1 MIEALPCTAI
11 LWVATISFLLY
22 LLYLN
27 RSLLQ
32 TENWEN
38 SANPQHILQSP
49 SSPPPPVHPPS
60 PHHSP
65 DSTSGGGRRLRE
77 ACSKA
82 KDAGRHPSYIP
93 LCLSLVHH
101 YRLDV
106 NSPVLSNGLTIFL
119 CSCLSGSPDLVSSL
133 LPLADLDQTTDHGE
147 TALYLA
153 VYAAAHRSE
162 AEAEVAVVLLLL
174 ESGAEVNTPNLGGVT
189 ALQQTSRKGCL
200 GLARLLL
207 DWGAQPG
214 VKEVARFSQTMRPGE
229 NDFSVVGQ
237 SKGHNLTSGTK
248 GRQGRKAQ
256 NGGLNWTMK
265 TRSTHLDSSMITRTT
280 NLDSSMMTRAR
291 SRNLPRLPGPKG
303 RLW

>member
-1 MIEALPCTAI
+1 MNTMIEVLPCTTL

-22 LLYLN
+22 LLHLT
-27 RSLLQ
+27 RGLLQ
-32 TENWEN
+32 TENWDK
-38 SANPQHILQSP
+38 SAKPQKIFQSP
-49 SSPPPPVHPPS
+49 SPPPLPVHPS
-60 PHHSP
+60 PPHQSP
-65 DSTSGGGRRLRE
+65 ESTSGGGRRLLQTLARE

-93 LCLSLVHH
+93 LCLSLVHD

-207 DWGAQPG
+207 
-214 VKEVARFSQTMRPGE
+214 
-229 NDFSVVGQ
+229 
-237 SKGHNLTSGTK
+237 
-248 GRQGRKAQ
+248 
-256 NGGLNWTMK
+256 
-265 TRSTHLDSSMITRTT
+265 
-280 NLDSSMMTRAR
+280 
-291 SRNLPRLPGPKG
+291 
-303 RLW
+303 